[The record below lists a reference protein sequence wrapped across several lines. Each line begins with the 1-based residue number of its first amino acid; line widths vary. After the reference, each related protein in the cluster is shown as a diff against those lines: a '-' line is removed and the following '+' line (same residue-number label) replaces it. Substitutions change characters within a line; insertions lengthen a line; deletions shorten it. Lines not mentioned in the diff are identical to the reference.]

1 MMEKILSRSIR
12 AICLGG
18 LAAGMHAAYA
28 QEAAQSMQRVEV
40 TGSRIR

>member
-12 AICLGG
+12 VICLGG
-18 LAAGMHAAYA
+18 VTLGMTAAYA
-28 QEAAQSMQRVEV
+28 QEATQPLQRVEV